1 MIGEIQIFNLEE
13 RKAKRAATFYSQYR
27 QVLNSK
33 SETERIMYLGGIID
47 MDRVRKATRVEAGT
61 NYRYCQTKF
70 LTFCARHFGTTVT
83 DLKKQ
88 FTKSLT
94 NN

>member
-1 MIGEIQIFNLEE
+1 MIGEVEVFNLSEL
-13 RKAKRAATFYSQYR
+13 KARRASKFYSQYR

-33 SETERIMYLGGIID
+33 SETERIMYLGGLID
-47 MDRVRKATRVEAGT
+47 MDRVRKATRVEVGS
-61 NYRYCQTKF
+61 NYKYCQNKF
-70 LTFCARHFGTTVT
+70 MTFCARYFDTTVT